1 MKKLLLTLVLSLATN
16 VSMAQTR
23 ANLCRLWYSND
34 IFKTYLR
41 LTIDP
46 PGALGN
52 SSTKFVLWMDKH
64 IPYGIRPF
72 PYEVSKVLCDTKAS
86 LQITAEAPGGGES
99 LEFRFD
105 AMNETQEWQPGTLQL
120 FDKNGK
126 PWSSLKYE
134 CSLMTIQNFCE
145 NLGQ

>member
-1 MKKLLLTLVLSLATN
+1 MKKLMLTLIILLATN
-16 VSMAQTR
+16 VSMAQSR
-23 ANLCRLWYSND
+23 AHLCRLWYSND

-41 LTIDP
+41 LSIDP

-52 SSTKFVLWMDKH
+52 STTKFVLWMDKH

-72 PYEVSKVLCDTKAS
+72 PYEVSKVLCDTKTS
-86 LQITAEAPGGGES
+86 LQITAQAPGGSES
-99 LEFRFD
+99 VEFRFD
-105 AMNETQEWQPGTLQL
+105 AMSETQEWQTGTLQL
-120 FDKNGK
+120 FDSMGMKRA
-126 PWSSLKYE
+126 SLNYE